1 LQQGWAS
8 AGTTAPAHFD
18 TSNTASLQ
26 RILWNPWQFSDTLAA
41 FTGGTMD
48 PQQQQAQVMHLMAVM
63 LPMMLLIWAVFIAFF
78 TYAFWRI
85 FTKAGMAGPL
95 SLLILVPG
103 IGPLIVIC
111 ILAFGTWKVVPAPP
125 DYGAYPPSYPPPPAN
140 YPPQDPTA

>member
-1 LQQGWAS
+1 
-8 AGTTAPAHFD
+8 
-18 TSNTASLQ
+18 
-26 RILWNPWQFSDTLAA
+26 
-41 FTGGTMD
+41 MD

-63 LPMMLLIWAVFIAFF
+63 LPMILLIWAVFIAFF

-125 DYGAYPPSYPPPPAN
+125 DSGADPPRYPPPPSAYPPPTN
-140 YPPQDPTA
+140 YPPAA